1 VVGEPPRSRIAWQPA
16 YRIVPSRFPTI
27 DIFERFED
35 PQDWDALIEVEI
47 ATNPRAR
54 DVIGDIELVPRN
66 ERLGGPGSTPIMAAF
81 THLHPLGTRFSSGHY
96 GVFYAAY
103 DRETAIDETVH
114 HRERFLRRTGARPVD
129 LDMRV
134 YAVDVT
140 GEFHDIRQL
149 KAPEIYA
156 RDEYSAAQTL
166 GARLREA
173 GSNGIVY
180 RSVRRENGE
189 CVAVFRPRRLSR
201 CRTDRHL
208 SYRWDGTRITVVYE
222 RRSVRRS

>member
-1 VVGEPPRSRIAWQPA
+1 MVGEPKRSAITWHPA

-35 PQDWDALIEVEI
+35 THDWDALIELEI

-54 DVIGDIELVPRN
+54 DAIGDIELVPRE
-66 ERLGGPGSTPIMAAF
+66 ERVGGPGSTAIMAAF
-81 THLHPLGTRFSSGHY
+81 MHLNPLGTRFSDGRY
-96 GVFYAAY
+96 GVFYAAR

-114 HRERFLRRTGARPVD
+114 HREIFLRRTTARPVD

-134 YAVDVT
+134 YAVDVA
-140 GEFHDIRQL
+140 GEFHDIRPL
-149 KAPEIYA
+149 DAPA
-156 RDEYSAAQTL
+156 VYSCDDYIASQEL

-180 RSVRRENGE
+180 RSVRRSGGE
-189 CVAVFRPRRLSR
+189 CIAVFKARRLSR

-208 SYRWDGTRITVVYE
+208 SYRWDGSRITVIYE
-222 RRSVRRS
+222 RRPVRRR